1 MNQLSNLRKNK
12 GLSQQQLAQMLNTTQ
27 QTISKYECGASD
39 IPNNILSKMSKIF
52 NVSINQILSEN
63 DKSNSISSSVT
74 NDLLYI
80 YDNLSLDDRETW
92 LLLGQRLLKRNK

>member
-39 IPNNILSKMSKIF
+39 IPNSILSKMSKIF